1 MHKTCIMMRASTACF
16 LADLLDLVEKEE
28 SSTASSER
36 AIQAHHY
43 YKRKID
49 TRLDAVKAI
58 GTNFL
63 MIACS
68 SLEII
73 LVYPL
78 KSLGEKEFGTE
89 VQGHI
94 SILRSRGFENQRRMV
109 GLHKA
114 LVSWYGAFL
123 GVEVDVCGR
132 GDHLAI
138 DSKIYQGKEIITRSV
153 VAGLPFKIWEG

>member
-1 MHKTCIMMRASTACF
+1 
-16 LADLLDLVEKEE
+16 LVDLLDLVEKEE

-43 YKRKID
+43 YKWKID

-73 LVYPL
+73 LVHPL
-78 KSLGEKEFGTE
+78 KSLGDKEFGTE

-94 SILRSRGFENQRRMV
+94 SILRSRGFENQRMMV

-114 LVSWYGAFL
+114 L
-123 GVEVDVCGR
+123 GVEVDVCGG

-138 DSKIYQGKEIITRSV
+138 DSKIYQRKEIITRSV
-153 VAGLPFKIWEG
+153 AAGLPFKIWEG